1 MKSLF
6 SKINQKLTIND
17 TAKNIEFIER
27 YYIKKYGSREN
38 ADLVFNQLK
47 ENSKNEQAFQLALQ
61 EKFKTDFHY
70 KELRLIIKP
79 LIKAKSI
86 TSLIENLISFK
97 AFNKSGV
104 VQKNITTISEDFY
117 ALIKPAFEETFS
129 VSVLS
134 KNDIIHHINQYVTF
148 NIKSTREELGY
159 PHPRTFNYW
168 LNYFFDSKFEK
179 KINENKSKNSG
190 QLTLYEYIEIV
201 SAFILSYDEEK
212 INISKPQEILKRF
225 ELQQKTQKQV
235 LKELTNN
242 NFSNLKEKLED
253 LHFSETYK
261 TKFGNKPYDI
271 TKRKIPYSLVSII
284 KEHITN
290 EYLK

>member
-6 SKINQKLTIND
+6 SKINQKLGVND
-17 TAKNIEFIER
+17 TAISIKFIER
-27 YYIKKYGSREN
+27 FYIKKYGSREN
-38 ADLVFNQLK
+38 AEIVFKQLK
-47 ENSKNEQAFQLALQ
+47 ENSKSEEDFQLTLQ
-61 EKFKTDFHY
+61 DKFKADFHL
-70 KELRLIIKP
+70 KELKLLIQP
-79 LIKAKSI
+79 FIKANSI
-86 TSLIENLISFK
+86 TGLLKNLLNFK
-97 AFNKSGV
+97 ASKKSEVLKSNLTKISVDFN
-104 VQKNITTISEDFY
+104 D
-117 ALIKPAFEETFS
+117 LIKPALEESFS
-129 VSVLS
+129 VSD
-134 KNDIIHHINQYVTF
+134 KAKDDIIKIINQNVTF
-148 NIKSTREELGY
+148 NIANTRKELGY

-168 LNYFFDSKFEK
+168 LKYFFDSKFDN

-190 QLTLYEYIEIV
+190 KLTLFEYIEIV

-212 INISKPQEILKRF
+212 LNISKPKEILKRF

-235 LKELTNN
+235 LKELTDN
-242 NFSNLKEKLED
+242 NFSKLKEKLED

-290 EYLK
+290 GYLK

>member
-6 SKINQKLTIND
+6 SKINQKLDVGN

-27 YYIKKYGSREN
+27 FYIKKYGSRAKAE
-38 ADLVFNQLK
+38 LVFKQLK
-47 ENSKNEQAFQLALQ
+47 ENSKNEEAFQLALQ
-61 EKFKTDFHY
+61 AKFKNDFHY
-70 KELRLIIKP
+70 NELSLLIKP
-79 LIKAKSI
+79 FIKAKNI
-86 TSLIENLISFK
+86 TGLIKNLFSFK
-97 AFNKSGV
+97 ASNKSGAV
-104 VQKNITTISEDFY
+104 KNNINKISEDFE
-117 ALIKPAFEETFS
+117 ALIKPAFEETFNIS
-129 VSVLS
+129 D
-134 KNDIIHHINQYVTF
+134 KTKDDIINDINQNVTF
-148 NIKSTREELGY
+148 NIANTRKELGY

-168 LNYFFDSKFEK
+168 LRYFFDSKFDN

-190 QLTLYEYIEIV
+190 KLTLFEYIEIV

-212 INISKPQEILKRF
+212 LNISKPKEILKRF

-242 NFSNLKEKLED
+242 NFSFLKEKLED

-284 KEHITN
+284 EEHIN
-290 EYLK
+290 NGYLK